1 MYLKQ
6 SKNILEEIYFGID
19 TRSYKK
25 IVGIIYKKYAFTDG
39 NVWYDFFDKSHYG
52 FIEPKFI

>member
-6 SKNILEEIYFGID
+6 SKNILEEINFGTD
-19 TRSYKK
+19 TRGYKK
-25 IVGIIYKKYAFTDG
+25 IVGIFYKKCAFTDG
-39 NVWYDFFDKSHYG
+39 NVWYDLFDNPHYG